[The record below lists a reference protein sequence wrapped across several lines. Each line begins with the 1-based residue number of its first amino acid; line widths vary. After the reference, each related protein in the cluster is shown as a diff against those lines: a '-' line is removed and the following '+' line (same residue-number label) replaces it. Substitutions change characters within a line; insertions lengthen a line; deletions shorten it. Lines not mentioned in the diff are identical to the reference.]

1 METFRITI
9 LALVWLMHSSVTTA
23 KTSPAV
29 SPASDSKLRYT
40 NKLNSVST
48 TPKTEFDFESIKFL
62 QDQKA
67 YNPSVY
73 SQHLRPVSQPVQQQ
87 QVYQHPIPAQGQL
100 QQVQLHPQAQQQLL
114 QMIQRALSLS
124 QQHQQPT
131 AMIVIAQ
138 PGFLTTGPTTSV
150 SSAPVPSNSIYSA
163 SAAVNSPVVTAP
175 QNQAI
180 YYSPNS
186 QLRSHH
192 QRVPQNEPFVPSQPV
207 RQSPFQAQPVEE
219 TVQQRQQEPSTYV
232 QYYPSQPELQ
242 QQSQPQSQRQ
252 SPAQQ
257 SQHLSQIAQ
266 AAAQQY
272 GLQLGGQQPGAAPVE
287 SLPPIITGLEN
298 FSPEQQEKIRAQ
310 LSEHFGPLQP
320 LAGSSALQ
328 TGSKSNP
335 GNFKYTSSKYQPKTV
350 STDYESSQE
359 IKGKM

>member
-1 METFRITI
+1 
-9 LALVWLMHSSVTTA
+9 MHLSVTTA

-40 NKLNSVST
+40 NKLNAVST

-62 QDQKA
+62 QDQNT

-73 SQHLRPVSQPVQQQ
+73 SQQPRTVAQPVQQQ
-87 QVYQHPIPAQGQL
+87 QVYQHPVPAQGHL

-138 PGFLTTGPTTSV
+138 PGFLTTGPTTSLN
-150 SSAPVPSNSIYSA
+150 SAPVTSNSIYSA
-163 SAAVNSPVVTAP
+163 SAAVNTPVVTTP
-175 QNQAI
+175 QNQPI

-186 QLRSHH
+186 QLRSQYH
-192 QRVPQNEPFVPSQPV
+192 RAPQNEPFVPSTPV
-207 RQSPFQAQPVEE
+207 RQTPFQAQPVEE
-219 TVQQRQQEPSTYV
+219 TVQQRQQEPSNYV

-242 QQSQPQSQRQ
+242 QVQQQSHPQRQ

-257 SQHLSQIAQ
+257 SQQLSQIAQ

-272 GLQLGGQQPGAAPVE
+272 GLQLGGQQSGAAPVE

-328 TGSKSNP
+328 TASKGNP
-335 GNFKYTSSKYQPKTV
+335 GNFKYTSKYQPKSV
-350 STDYESSQE
+350 SNDYESSQE
-359 IKGKM
+359 VKGKM

>member
-1 METFRITI
+1 
-9 LALVWLMHSSVTTA
+9 MHSSVTTA
-23 KTSPAV
+23 KTSPVV

-67 YNPSVY
+67 YSPPVY
-73 SQHLRPVSQPVQQQ
+73 SQHLRPVPQPVQQQ
-87 QVYQHPIPAQGQL
+87 NVYQHPVPAQNQL

-138 PGFLTTGPTTSV
+138 PGFLTTGPTSV
-150 SSAPVPSNSIYSA
+150 SSAPVSSNSIYSA
-163 SAAVNSPVVTAP
+163 SAAVNTPVVTSP
-175 QNQAI
+175 QNQPI
-180 YYSPNS
+180 YYPPNS
-186 QLRSHH
+186 QLRSHLH
-192 QRVPQNEPFVPSQPV
+192 RVPQNEPFVPSTPV
-207 RQSPFQAQPVEE
+207 RQPPFQAQPVEE
-219 TVQQRQQEPSTYV
+219 PVQQRQQEPSNYV

-242 QQSQPQSQRQ
+242 QQPQPQSQRQ

-257 SQHLSQIAQ
+257 SQHLNQIAQ
-266 AAAQQY
+266 TAAQQY
-272 GLQLGGQQPGAAPVE
+272 GFQLGGQQSGAAPVE

-320 LAGSSALQ
+320 LPGSSALQ
-328 TGSKSNP
+328 TGSKGNP
-335 GNFKYTSSKYQPKTV
+335 GNFKYTSKYQPK
-350 STDYESSQE
+350 SASNDYESSQE
-359 IKGKM
+359 VKGKM